1 MSDRPRDPL
10 PEEPLPEDRAP
21 VLAQD
26 DAAPTLFQGEG
37 FIAWFA
43 KNGVA
48 ANLLMILIIVAGFTA
63 YSSQVRKEVFP
74 EFSVDMITVT
84 VPYLGAAPEEVEE
97 AICARIEER
106 VADLETVKRVRS
118 TAAEGAGTVTIEL
131 LEGVDTRE
139 ALDDVK
145 TRIDAIDTFPEEA
158 EKPIIQE
165 ALIRRQVMSI
175 AISGDVGE
183 RTLRRLGEQVRDEVS
198 ALADVTQV
206 ELAAARPYEI
216 SIEVLEQTLRRHGL
230 TFDGVARAVR
240 RSSLDLPGGS
250 VETDGGEILLR
261 TDGQAY
267 RGHEFEDLVLLNRPD
282 GTRLTLGQVAT
293 VVDGFA
299 DTDLTARF
307 DGKPTVLVQVYRV
320 GDQDV
325 TRVAEG
331 VKAYIE
337 QARPRMPA
345 GVEMTIWQD
354 DTRLLAS
361 RLDTLLKN
369 GRAGLLLVL
378 LVLTLFLRLR
388 LAFWASVGILVSF
401 MGAFWLM
408 PPLDLSVNMISLF
421 AFIIVLGIVV
431 DDAIVVGEN
440 IYRHLQMGKR
450 GLDAAIDGVQEVSVP
465 VIFSILTTV
474 AAFGPLLVIGGTTA
488 KIMRNIPLIVI
499 SVLLFS
505 LVEALLILPA
515 HLKHLDRRPRLLAP
529 MLILAER
536 IQRPTVWLLQWLIE
550 RTYRPL
556 LKKALEWRYVTVAI
570 AVSVLLLTLG
580 AIAGG
585 RIKFTF
591 FPPIEADNLVV
602 YLALPQGTPAEKTT
616 EVTKGIEASAR
627 ELERQ
632 LTEEGEEGV
641 FLHILTTVGDHPF
654 RTRSRRFDFTPTVKA
669 SHLAEINI
677 ELAPA
682 EDRNITAAEMT
693 RRWRELTGPV
703 PDAVE
708 LTFVSTLFS
717 TGEAINVQ
725 LAGPDLDGLRS
736 AAEELK
742 LALTQY
748 PGVEDIADSFRAG
761 KQEVKLEVTPQA
773 ESLGISL
780 SDLAR
785 QVRQAFYGEEAQR
798 IQRGR
803 DEVKVMVRYPE
814 DERRSLASLEQM
826 RIRTPAG
833 DEVPFSVAGR
843 TQLGRGFATIVR
855 TDRNRTVNVT
865 ADVDLDVANAN
876 EILAAVKRD
885 VLPRLLADHRG
896 LTYSL
901 EGEQQQQR
909 ETLGGLQQ
917 SFTLALFL
925 IYALLAVPFRSY
937 SQPLIVMSAIP
948 FGIIGAVGG
957 HMLMGIDLAILSV
970 FGMVAL
976 TGVVVNDS
984 LVLVDFINRA
994 YRSGTPLQQ
1003 AIREGGEKRF
1013 RPILLTS
1020 LTTFAG
1026 LTPLL
1031 LEKSMQA
1038 QFLIPMA
1045 VSLAFG
1051 ILFST
1056 GIILIFVPVGYN
1068 ILEDVKA
1075 LLRRI
1080 FLGDE
1085 PAPAAMVQEA

>member
-1 MSDRPRDPL
+1 MSDVPDAPRDGAPSVPL
-10 PEEPLPEDRAP
+10 RDDVPLAP
-21 VLAQD
+21 LRGD
-26 DAAPTLFQGEG
+26 G
-37 FIAWFA
+37 FISWFA
-43 KNGVA
+43 RNGVA
-48 ANLLMILIIVAGFTA
+48 SNLLMLLIIIAGVTA
-63 YSSQVRKEVFP
+63 YSSRVRKEVFP

-106 VADLETVKRVRS
+106 VADLESVDRVRS
-118 TAAEGAGTVTIEL
+118 TASEGVGTVIIEL
-131 LEGVDTRE
+131 LDGTDTRE

-145 TRIDAIDTFPEEA
+145 TRVDAIDTFPEET

-165 ALIRRQVMSI
+165 AIVRRQVLSI
-175 AISGDVGE
+175 AISGDAGE

-198 ALADVTQV
+198 ALPGVTQV
-206 ELAAARPYEI
+206 ELVAARPYEI
-216 SIEVLEQTLRRHGL
+216 SIEVSEQSLRRHGL
-230 TFDGVARAVR
+230 TFDRVARAVR

-250 VETDGGEILLR
+250 VKTEGGEILLR

-267 RGHEFEDLVLLNRPD
+267 RGREFEDLVLQGRSD

-299 DTDLTARF
+299 DTDLAARF
-307 DGKPTVLVQVYRV
+307 DGNPAVLVQVYRV

-325 TRVAEG
+325 TKVADSA
-331 VKAYIE
+331 KAYVE
-337 QARPRMPA
+337 QARPRMPQ
-345 GVEMTIWQD
+345 GIEMTIWQD
-354 DTRLLAS
+354 DTRILKS
-361 RLDTLLKN
+361 RLDTLVKN

-401 MGAFWLM
+401 TGAFWLM
-408 PPLDLSVNMISLF
+408 PGLDLSINMISLF

-440 IYRHLQMGKR
+440 IYRHLEMGKR
-450 GLDAAIDGVQEVSVP
+450 GIDAAIDGVKEVSVP
-465 VIFSILTTV
+465 VTFSILTTV
-474 AAFGPLLVIGGTTA
+474 AAFGPLLLLGGTTA

-515 HLKHLDRRPRLLAP
+515 HLKHLDHRPRLLAP
-529 MLILAER
+529 ILAFAER
-536 IQRPTVWLLQWLIE
+536 MQRPSVRMLDWLIE
-550 RTYRPL
+550 RSYRPML
-556 LKKALEWRYVTVAI
+556 RLALEWRYASVAI
-570 AVSVLLLTLG
+570 ALSVLLLTVG
-580 AIAGG
+580 VVASG
-585 RIKFTF
+585 RLKFSF
-591 FPPIEADNLVV
+591 FPPVEADNLVA
-602 YLALPQGTPAEKTT
+602 YLTLPQGTSVEKTIRT
-616 EVTKGIEASAR
+616 LGGIEDRAR

-632 LTEEGEEGV
+632 LAEEGEERA
-641 FLHILTTVGDHPF
+641 FRHILTTIGDQPF
-654 RTRSRRFDFTPTVKA
+654 RGRQSRFNFRSAVA
-669 SHLAEINI
+669 SSHLGEINI

-682 EDRNITAAEMT
+682 EERTITASELT

-703 PDAVE
+703 PEAVE
-708 LTFVSTLFS
+708 LTFVSSLFS
-717 TGEAINVQ
+717 TGEAINLQ
-725 LAGPDLDGLRS
+725 LAGPDLDELRR

-742 LALTQY
+742 LALAQY
-748 PGVEDIADSFRAG
+748 PGVEDITDSFRSG

-814 DERRSLASLEQM
+814 DERRSLANLEQM
-826 RIRTPAG
+826 RIRTPEG

-843 TQLGRGFATIVR
+843 MQLGRGFAAIVR
-855 TDRNRTVNVT
+855 TDSRRTVNVT
-865 ADVDLDVANAN
+865 ADVDQANAN
-876 EILAAVKRD
+876 EILAAVQRD
-885 VLPRLLADHRG
+885 LMPRLLADYRG
-896 LTYSL
+896 LTYTL

-925 IYALLAVPFRSY
+925 IYALLAIPFRSY
-937 SQPLIVMSAIP
+937 AQPLIVMSAIP

-957 HMLMGIDLAILSV
+957 HLLMGKDLAILSV

-984 LVLVDFINRA
+984 LVLVDFINRS
-994 YRSGTPLQQ
+994 YRAGTPLMQ
-1003 AIREGGEKRF
+1003 AIREAGEKRF

-1045 VSLAFG
+1045 ISLAFG
-1051 ILFST
+1051 VLFAT
-1056 GIILIFVPVGYN
+1056 GIILIFVPVGYY

-1075 LLRRI
+1075 LGRRI
-1080 FLGDE
+1080 FLGDR
-1085 PAPAAMVQEA
+1085 APVPVAQEA

>member
-1 MSDRPRDPL
+1 MSDISSAPL
-10 PEEPLPEDRAP
+10 RG
-21 VLAQD
+21 D
-26 DAAPTLFQGEG
+26 DG

-48 ANLLMILIIVAGFTA
+48 ANLLLLLIVIAGFTS
-63 YSSQVRKEVFP
+63 YSSKVRKEVFP

-97 AICARIEER
+97 AVCARIEER
-106 VADLETVKRVRS
+106 VADLETVERVRS
-118 TAAEGAGTVTIEL
+118 TAAEGVGTVTIEL
-131 LEGVDTRE
+131 LDGVDTRE

-145 TRIDAIDTFPEEA
+145 TRVDAIDTFPAET
-158 EKPIIQE
+158 EKPVIQE
-165 ALIRRQVMSI
+165 AIIRRQVLSI
-175 AISGDVGE
+175 AISGDADE

-198 ALADVTQV
+198 ALPDITQV
-206 ELAAARPYEI
+206 ELVAARPYEI
-216 SIEVLEQTLRRHGL
+216 SIEVSEENLRRHGL
-230 TFDGVARAVR
+230 SFDQVARAVR

-250 VETDGGEILLR
+250 VKTEGGEILLR

-267 RGHEFEDLVLLNRPD
+267 RGREFEDLVLRSRPD

-299 DTDLTARF
+299 DTDLAARF
-307 DGKPTVLVQVYRV
+307 DGQQAVLVQVYRV

-325 TRVAEG
+325 TVVAESA
-331 VKAYIE
+331 KAYVE
-337 QARPRMPA
+337 AALPRMPE
-345 GVEMTIWQD
+345 GVGMTIWQD
-354 DTRLLAS
+354 DTRLLKS

-421 AFIIVLGIVV
+421 AFIVVLGIVV

-440 IYRHLQMGKR
+440 IYRHLQMGKA
-450 GLDAAIDGVQEVSVP
+450 GLEAAIDGVREVAVP
-465 VIFSILTTV
+465 VTFSILTTV
-474 AAFGPLLVIGGTTA
+474 AAFGPLLLIGGTTA

-515 HLKHLDRRPRLLAP
+515 HLKHLDTRPRPLVPLLAFT
-529 MLILAER
+529 ER
-536 IQRPTVWLLQWLIE
+536 LQRPTVRLLEWLIE
-550 RTYRPL
+550 RTYRPML
-556 LKKALEWRYVTVAI
+556 NLALEWRYTTVAI
-570 AVSVLLLTLG
+570 ALSILLLTVGLV
-580 AIAGG
+580 AGG
-585 RIKFTF
+585 RIKFSF
-591 FPPIEADNLVV
+591 FPPVEADNLVA
-602 YLALPQGTPAEKTT
+602 YLTLPQGTSVDKTT
-616 EVTKGIEASAR
+616 AILRSIEDSAR
-627 ELERQ
+627 ELERR
-632 LTEEGEEGV
+632 LEDEGEPGA
-641 FLHILTTVGDHPF
+641 FRHMLTTIGDQPF
-654 RTRSRRFDFTPTVKA
+654 RGRQSRFNFRSAVA
-669 SHLAEINI
+669 SSHLGEINI

-682 EDRNITAAEMT
+682 EERTITASEMNK
-693 RRWRELTGPV
+693 RWREITGPV

-708 LTFVSTLFS
+708 LVFVSSLFS
-717 TGEAINVQ
+717 TGDAIDIQ
-725 LAGPDLDGLRS
+725 LAGPDLDQLRQ

-742 LALTQY
+742 QEIAQY
-748 PGVEDIADSFRAG
+748 PGVEDITDSFRAG

-803 DEVKVMVRYPE
+803 EEVKVMVRYPE
-814 DERRSLASLEQM
+814 SERRSLANLEQM
-826 RIRTPAG
+826 RVRTASG

-843 TQLGRGFATIVR
+843 MDLGRGYATIVR

-865 ADVDLDVANAN
+865 ADVDLETANAN
-876 EILAAVKRD
+876 EILAAVQRD
-885 VLPRLLADHRG
+885 VLPRLMADYRG
-896 LTYSL
+896 LTYTL

-909 ETLGGLQQ
+909 ETMGGLLE
-917 SFTLALFL
+917 SFGLAIML
-925 IYALLAVPFRSY
+925 IYGLLAVPFRSY
-937 SQPLIVMSAIP
+937 VQPMIVMSAIP
-948 FGIIGAVGG
+948 FGLIGAVVG
-957 HMLMGIDLAILSV
+957 HMVMGIDLAILSV

-984 LVLVDFINRA
+984 LVLVDFINRS
-994 YRSGTPLQQ
+994 YRGGTPLHQ
-1003 AIREGGEKRF
+1003 AIREAGEIRF

-1031 LEKSMQA
+1031 LERSLQA

-1045 VSLAFG
+1045 ISLAFG
-1051 ILFST
+1051 ILFAT
-1056 GIILIFVPVGYN
+1056 GIILIIVPVGYH

-1075 LLRRI
+1075 FTRRI
-1080 FLGDE
+1080 FGLTE
-1085 PAPAAMVQEA
+1085 PAAPAPTVPQEA

>member
-1 MSDRPRDPL
+1 MSDTSDAHL
-10 PEEPLPEDRAP
+10 PGD
-21 VLAQD
+21 
-26 DAAPTLFQGEG
+26 G
-37 FIAWFA
+37 FIGWFA

-48 ANLLMILIIVAGFTA
+48 ANLLMILIIVAGVSA
-63 YSSQVRKEVFP
+63 YTFSVSKEVFP
-74 EFSVDMITVT
+74 EVTIDMINVT

-97 AICARIEER
+97 AVCARIEER
-106 VADLETVKRVRS
+106 VADLESVKRVRS
-118 TAAEGAGTVTIEL
+118 TAAEGVGTVSIEL
-131 LEGVDTRE
+131 LDGVDTRE

-145 TRIDAIDTFPEEA
+145 ARVDAIDTFPEET
-158 EKPIIQE
+158 EKPIITE
-165 ALIRRQVMSI
+165 ATVRRQVLAI

-183 RTLRRLGEQVRDEVS
+183 HTLRRLGEQVRDEVA
-198 ALADVTQV
+198 ALPGVTQV
-206 ELAAARPYEI
+206 ELAAARPYEV
-216 SIEVLEQTLRRHGL
+216 SIEVSEHALRRHGL
-230 TFDGVARAVR
+230 TFDQVAGAVR

-250 VETDGGEILLR
+250 VKTEGGEILLR
-261 TDGQAY
+261 TEGQAY
-267 RGHEFEDLVLLNRPD
+267 FGREFEDLVLINRPD
-282 GTRLTLGQVAT
+282 GSRLTLAQVGK

-299 DTDLTARF
+299 DSDLAARF
-307 DGKPTVLVQVYRV
+307 DGKPAVLVQVFRV

-325 TRVAEG
+325 TAVADEA
-331 VKAYIE
+331 KAYVDW
-337 QARPRMPA
+337 ARPRMPE
-345 GVEMTIWQD
+345 GVELTVWQD
-354 DTRLLAS
+354 DTRLLKS
-361 RLDTLLKN
+361 RLDTLLEN

-388 LAFWASVGILVSF
+388 LAFWASLGIMVSF

-408 PPLDLSVNMISLF
+408 PPLDLSINMISLF

-440 IYRHLQMGKR
+440 IYRHLQMGKT
-450 GLDAAIDGVQEVSVP
+450 GLEASLDGVREVAVP
-465 VIFSILTTV
+465 VTFSILTTV
-474 AAFGPLLVIGGTTA
+474 AAFGPLLLITGTTA
-488 KIMRNIPLIVI
+488 KVVRNIPLIVI
-499 SVLLFS
+499 AVLLFS

-515 HLKHLDRRPRLLAP
+515 HLRHLDTRPKLLAP
-529 MLILAER
+529 LLTLAER
-536 IQRPTVWLLQWLIE
+536 VQRPSVRMLEWLIE

-556 LKKALEWRYVTVAI
+556 LGWVLEWRYASVAVALTV
-570 AVSVLLLTLG
+570 LMLTVG
-580 AIAGG
+580 VVAGG
-585 RIKFTF
+585 RIKFSF
-591 FPPIEADNLVV
+591 FPPVEADNLVAF
-602 YLALPQGTPAEKTT
+602 LTMPQGTSVDKTT
-616 EVTKGIEASAR
+616 RILKQIEDAAF

-632 LTEEGEEGV
+632 VAEKGEEDI
-641 FLHILTTVGDHPF
+641 FRHMMTTIGDHPY
-654 RTRSRRFDFTPTVKA
+654 RALQSRFDFRAAVTS
-669 SHLAEINI
+669 SHLGEINI

-682 EDRNITAAEMT
+682 EERQITATELN
-693 RRWRELTGPV
+693 RRWREITGQV

-708 LTFVSTLFS
+708 LVFVSSLFS

-725 LAGPDLDGLRS
+725 LAGPDLDQLRL
-736 AAEELK
+736 AAEDLKQEL
-742 LALTQY
+742 AQY
-748 PGVEDIADSFRAG
+748 PGVEDITDSFRAG
-761 KQEVKLEVTPQA
+761 KQEVKLEVTPEA

-785 QVRQAFYGEEAQR
+785 QVRQAFFGEEAQR

-814 DERRSLASLEQM
+814 SERRSLASLERM

-843 TQLGRGFATIVR
+843 MEVGRGFATIVR

-865 ADVDLDVANAN
+865 ADVDLEIGNAN
-876 EILAAVKRD
+876 EILAAVERD
-885 VLPRLLADHRG
+885 VLPRILADYRG

-901 EGEQQQQR
+901 EGEQQGQR
-909 ETLGGLQQ
+909 ETLEGLRQ

-937 SQPLIVMSAIP
+937 LQPMIVMSAIP

-957 HMLMGIDLAILSV
+957 HVMMGKDLAILSV

-984 LVLVDFINRA
+984 LVLIDFINRT
-994 YRSGTPLQQ
+994 YRSGTPLRQ
-1003 AIREGGEKRF
+1003 AIREAGEKRF

-1031 LEKSMQA
+1031 LEKSLQA

-1045 VSLAFG
+1045 ISLAFG
-1051 ILFST
+1051 VLFAT
-1056 GIILIFVPVGYN
+1056 GIILIFVPVGYY

-1075 LLRRI
+1075 FFRR
-1080 FLGDE
+1080 LGLGE
-1085 PAPAAMVQEA
+1085 EAPAPVMAQEA

>member
-1 MSDRPRDPL
+1 MSGSSSDPL
-10 PEEPLPEDRAP
+10 RDQAGSDSFRK
-21 VLAQD
+21 D
-26 DAAPTLFQGEG
+26 G

-48 ANLLMILIIVAGFTA
+48 ANLLMILVIIAGFTA
-63 YSSQVRKEVFP
+63 YSSKVRKEVFP

-97 AICARIEER
+97 AVCARIEER
-106 VADLETVKRVRS
+106 VADLESVDRVRS
-118 TAAEGAGTVTIEL
+118 TAAEGVGTVTIEL
-131 LEGVDTRE
+131 LEGVDARE

-145 TRIDAIDTFPEEA
+145 TRVDAIDTFPEET

-165 ALIRRQVMSI
+165 AIIRNQVLSI
-175 AISGDVGE
+175 AISGDVDE
-183 RTLRRLGEQVRDEVS
+183 RTLRRLGEQVRDEIS
-198 ALADVTQV
+198 ALPDVTQV
-206 ELAAARPYEI
+206 ELVAARPYEI
-216 SIEVLEQTLRRHGL
+216 SIEVSEQTLRRHGL

-250 VETDGGEILLR
+250 VKTNGGEILLR

-267 RGHEFEDLVLLNRPD
+267 RGRDFEDLVLLNRPD

-299 DTDLTARF
+299 DTDLAARF
-307 DGKPTVLVQVYRV
+307 DGHPAVLVQVYRV

-325 TRVAEG
+325 TVVADST
-331 VKAYIE
+331 KAYIE
-337 QARPRMPA
+337 QARPRLPE
-345 GVEMTIWQD
+345 GVDMTIWQD
-354 DTRLLAS
+354 DTRLLKS
-361 RLDTLLKN
+361 RLDTLIKN

-388 LAFWASVGILVSF
+388 LAFWASLGILVSF

-421 AFIIVLGIVV
+421 AFIVVLGIVV

-450 GLDAAIDGVQEVSVP
+450 GLEAAIDGVREVSVP
-465 VIFSILTTV
+465 VTFSILTTV
-474 AAFGPLLVIGGTTA
+474 AAFGPLLLVGGTTA

-529 MLILAER
+529 LLTFAEHL
-536 IQRPTVWLLQWLIE
+536 QRPSVRLLEWLIE

-556 LKKALEWRYVTVAI
+556 LRLALEWRYATVAI
-570 AVSVLLLTLG
+570 ALSILLLTVG
-580 AIAGG
+580 MVGSG
-585 RIKFTF
+585 MVKFSF
-591 FPPIEADNLVV
+591 FPPVEADNLVA
-602 YLALPQGTPAEKTT
+602 YLTLPQGTSVDKTIRI
-616 EVTKGIEASAR
+616 VKQIEDSAR

-632 LTEEGEEGV
+632 LAEEGGDGA
-641 FLHILTTVGDHPF
+641 FRHMLTTIGEQPF
-654 RTRSRRFDFTPTVKA
+654 RSRQSRFDFRSSVA
-669 SHLAEINI
+669 SSHLGEINI

-682 EDRNITAAEMT
+682 EERTVDASELT

-708 LTFVSTLFS
+708 LTFVSSLFS
-717 TGEAINVQ
+717 TGEAINLQ
-725 LAGPDLDGLRS
+725 LAGPDLDELRD

-742 LALTQY
+742 LALAQY

-843 TQLGRGFATIVR
+843 MQLGRGYATIVR

-876 EILAAVKRD
+876 EILAAVQRD
-885 VLPRLLADHRG
+885 VMPRLLADYRG
-896 LTYSL
+896 LTYTL

-909 ETLGGLQQ
+909 ETLAGLQS

-925 IYALLAVPFRSY
+925 IYALLAIPFRSY

-957 HMLMGIDLAILSV
+957 HFFMGIDLAILSV

-984 LVLVDFINRA
+984 LVLVDFINRS
-994 YRSGTPLQQ
+994 YRAGTPLMD
-1003 AIREGGEKRF
+1003 AIRDGGEKRF

-1031 LEKSMQA
+1031 LEKSLQA

-1051 ILFST
+1051 ILFAT
-1056 GIILIFVPVGYN
+1056 GIILIFVPVGYY

-1080 FLGDE
+1080 FGGE
-1085 PAPAAMVQEA
+1085 PAPVAVAQEA

>member
-1 MSDRPRDPL
+1 MSESP
-10 PEEPLPEDRAP
+10 AP
-21 VLAQD
+21 QKSDGAS
-26 DAAPTLFQGEG
+26 APGATDG
-37 FIAWFA
+37 FISWFA

-48 ANLLMILIIVAGFTA
+48 ANLLMLLVIIAGFTA
-63 YSSQVRKEVFP
+63 YSSQVTREVFP

-97 AICARIEER
+97 AVCARIEER
-106 VADLETVKRVRS
+106 VADLETVKKVRS
-118 TAAEGAGTVTIEL
+118 TAAEGVGTVTIEL
-131 LEGVDTRE
+131 LEGVNTRE

-145 TRIDAIDTFPEEA
+145 ARVDAIDTFPDET

-165 ALIRRQVMSI
+165 AIIRRQVMSI
-175 AISGDVGE
+175 AISGDADE

-198 ALADVTQV
+198 ALPDITQV

-216 SIEVLEQTLRRHGL
+216 SIEISEQALRRHGL
-230 TFDGVARAVR
+230 TFDRVAQAVR

-267 RGHEFEDLVLLNRPD
+267 LGREFEELVLLNRPD

-293 VVDGFA
+293 VIDGFA

-307 DGKPTVLVQVYRV
+307 DGSPAVLVQVYRV

-325 TRVAEG
+325 TAVAEAA
-331 VKAYIE
+331 KAYIE
-337 QARPRMPA
+337 QARPRMPE
-345 GVEMTIWQD
+345 GVQMTIWQD
-354 DTRLLAS
+354 DTRLLKS
-361 RLDTLLKN
+361 RLDTLLEN
-369 GRAGLLLVL
+369 GRAGLFLVL

-388 LAFWASVGILVSF
+388 LAFWASVGIMVSF

-408 PPLDLSVNMISLF
+408 PVLDLSINMISLF
-421 AFIIVLGIVV
+421 AFIVVLGIVV

-450 GLDAAIDGVQEVSVP
+450 GLDAAIDGVKEVSVP

-474 AAFGPLLVIGGTTA
+474 AAFGPLLLVGGTTA
-488 KIMRNIPLIVI
+488 KVMRNIPLIVI

-529 MLILAER
+529 ILIFAER
-536 IQRPTVWLLQWLIE
+536 LQRPSVRLLEWLIT
-550 RTYRPL
+550 RTYRPF
-556 LKKALEWRYVTVAI
+556 LKRALEWRYVTVAV

-580 AIAGG
+580 SIAGG
-585 RIKFTF
+585 RVKFTF
-591 FPPIEADNLVV
+591 FPPVEADNLVA
-602 YLALPQGTPAEKTT
+602 YLTLPQGTPVDKTT
-616 EVTKGIEASAR
+616 EILTVIEDSALALEQ
-627 ELERQ
+627 ELA
-632 LTEEGEEGV
+632 EEGEEGV
-641 FLHILTTVGDHPF
+641 FRHMLTTIGDHPF
-654 RTRSRRFDFTPTVKA
+654 RTRSQRFDFTSTVKA
-669 SHLAEINI
+669 PHLGEINI

-682 EDRNITAAEMT
+682 EDRDITASEMT
-693 RRWRELTGPV
+693 QRWRELTGPV

-708 LTFVSTLFS
+708 LVFVSSLFS
-717 TGEAINVQ
+717 TGEAINFQ
-725 LAGPDLDGLRS
+725 LAGPDLGELRE

-742 LALTQY
+742 LALAQY

-761 KQEVKLEVTPQA
+761 KQEVKLEVTAQA

-843 TQLGRGFATIVR
+843 MELGRGYATIVR

-865 ADVDLDVANAN
+865 ADVDINVANAN
-876 EILAAVKRD
+876 EILAAVQSD
-885 VLPRLLADHRG
+885 FMPRLLADYRG
-896 LTYSL
+896 LSYTL

-957 HMLMGIDLAILSV
+957 HMLMGINLAILSV

-984 LVLVDFINRA
+984 LVLVDFINRS
-994 YRSGTPLQQ
+994 YRTGTPLMQ

-1031 LEKSMQA
+1031 LERSLQA

-1051 ILFST
+1051 ILFAT
-1056 GIILIFVPVGYN
+1056 GIILIFVPVCYY

-1075 LLRRI
+1075 LTRRI

-1085 PAPAAMVQEA
+1085 PAPVPAAQEA

>member
-1 MSDRPRDPL
+1 MK
-10 PEEPLPEDRAP
+10 
-21 VLAQD
+21 
-26 DAAPTLFQGEG
+26 EG

-48 ANLLMILIIVAGFTA
+48 ANLLMVLVIIAGFSA
-63 YSSQVRKEVFP
+63 YSAQVRKEVFP

-97 AICARIEER
+97 AVCARIEER

-118 TAAEGAGTVTIEL
+118 TAAEGVGTVTIEL

-145 TRIDAIDTFPEEA
+145 TRVDAIDTFPDET
-158 EKPIIQE
+158 EKPIISE
-165 ALIRRQVMSI
+165 AVIRRQVLSI
-175 AISGDVGE
+175 AISGDADE
-183 RTLRRLGEQVRDEVS
+183 RSLRRLGEQVRDEVS
-198 ALADVTQV
+198 ALPGITQV
-206 ELAAARPYEI
+206 ELVAARPYEV
-216 SIEVLEQTLRRHGL
+216 SIEVSERSLRRHGL
-230 TFDGVARAVR
+230 TFDQVARAVR

-250 VETDGGEILLR
+250 VKTDGGEILLR
-261 TDGQAY
+261 TEGQAY
-267 RGHEFEDLVLLNRPD
+267 RGREFEELVLQSRPD
-282 GTRLTLGQVAT
+282 GTRLTLAQVAK

-299 DTDLTARF
+299 ESDLAARF
-307 DGKPTVLVQVYRV
+307 NGQPAVLVQVYRV

-325 TRVAEG
+325 TAVAEAT
-331 VKAYIE
+331 KAYVE
-337 QARPRMPA
+337 RARPRMPE
-345 GVEMTIWQD
+345 GVDLTIWQD
-354 DTRLLAS
+354 DTLLLES
-361 RLDTLLKN
+361 RLDTLTKN

-388 LAFWASVGILVSF
+388 LAFWASLGILVSF

-408 PPLDLSVNMISLF
+408 PVLDLSINMISLF

-450 GLDAAIDGVQEVSVP
+450 GLEAAIDGVREVSVP
-465 VIFSILTTV
+465 VTFSILTSV
-474 AAFGPLLVIGGTTA
+474 AAFGPLLLIGGTTA

-515 HLKHLDRRPRLLAP
+515 HLKHLDRRPHLLAP
-529 MLILAER
+529 LLTFTER
-536 IQRPTVWLLQWLIE
+536 AQRPTVRLLEWLIV
-550 RTYRPL
+550 RTYRPV
-556 LKKALEWRYVTVAI
+556 LKVALEWRYVSVAVAFSI
-570 AVSVLLLTLG
+570 LLLTVG

-585 RIKFTF
+585 RVKFSF
-591 FPPIEADNLVV
+591 FPPVEADNLVA
-602 YLALPQGTPAEKTT
+602 YLTLPQGTPVEKTSDIL
-616 EVTKGIEASAR
+616 KRIEDSAR

-632 LTEEGEEGV
+632 LAAEGEDRA
-641 FLHILTTVGDHPF
+641 FRHMATTIGDQPF
-654 RTRSRRFDFTPTVKA
+654 RSRQRRFDFFTASAA
-669 SHLAEINI
+669 SHLGEINI

-682 EDRNITAAEMT
+682 EERTVNASEMT
-693 RRWRELTGPV
+693 RRWRQLTGPV

-708 LTFVSTLFS
+708 LVFVSSLFS
-717 TGEAINVQ
+717 TGEAINFQ
-725 LAGPDLDGLRS
+725 LAGPDLGELRQ

-742 LALTQY
+742 VALAQY

-814 DERRSLASLEQM
+814 GERRSLASLEQM

-833 DEVPFSVAGR
+833 DEVPFSFAGR
-843 TQLGRGFATIVR
+843 MQLGRGYATIVR

-865 ADVDLDVANAN
+865 ADVDLNVANAN
-876 EILAAVKRD
+876 EILAAAQRD
-885 VLPRLLADHRG
+885 VMPRLLADYRG
-896 LTYSL
+896 LSYTL

-909 ETLGGLQQ
+909 ETLGGLRQ

-937 SQPLIVMSAIP
+937 SQPLIVMGAIP

-957 HMLMGIDLAILSV
+957 HILMGKDLAILSV

-984 LVLVDFINRA
+984 LVLVDFVNRS
-994 YRSGTPLQQ
+994 YRAGTPLMQS
-1003 AIREGGEKRF
+1003 IREAGEKRF

-1031 LEKSMQA
+1031 LEKSLQA

-1045 VSLAFG
+1045 ISLAFG
-1051 ILFST
+1051 ILFAT
-1056 GIILIFVPVGYN
+1056 GIILVFVPVGYY

-1075 LLRRI
+1075 LTRRL
-1080 FLGDE
+1080 LGTEE
-1085 PAPAAMVQEA
+1085 PGAAPVAQEA